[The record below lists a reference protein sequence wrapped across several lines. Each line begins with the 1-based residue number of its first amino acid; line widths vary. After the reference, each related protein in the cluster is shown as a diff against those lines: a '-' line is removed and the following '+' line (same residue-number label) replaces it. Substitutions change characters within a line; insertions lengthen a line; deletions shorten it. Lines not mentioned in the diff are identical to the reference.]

1 MAVLAPPHCSKCCP
15 VVPPKPVVPPRLPGS
30 VWVGFILCAA
40 ALIGGWALV
49 MWLFSSLFS

>member
-15 VVPPKPVVPPRLPGS
+15 VVPPRPVIPPRLPPS
-30 VWVGFILCAA
+30 VWVGFILVAA
-40 ALIGGWALV
+40 AVIGGWALM